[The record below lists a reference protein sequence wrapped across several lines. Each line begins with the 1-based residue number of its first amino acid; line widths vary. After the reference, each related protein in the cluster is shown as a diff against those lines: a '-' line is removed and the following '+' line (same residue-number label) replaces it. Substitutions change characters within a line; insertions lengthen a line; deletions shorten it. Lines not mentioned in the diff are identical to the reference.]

1 MLSNVKKWF
10 WFDDGTESAECGL
23 GKSTIMIRIVS
34 LFTVLVLFPF
44 VVLSGI
50 ISYNFL
56 QYSMREAVDRK
67 QKAMTRIVGNVS
79 EIVGRYEELSM
90 MVYYDGIVDMLSE
103 TDGVTEKQ
111 KSDMRSLLSSI
122 TYTNDSVTGVS
133 IRFQDEIISGGHE
146 YFTVTSLVDEH
157 LKEIEEAKGKP
168 VWFSSNELFGQ
179 EKENRFV
186 MARELN
192 NTFGEGIAVLW
203 MLIDGSRLRSELQSG
218 QGLHDVNYLVSETG
232 RILYSDGEETLNSQ
246 MEDDISDVRTGR
258 TMRAGKPV
266 WIVSKIVPKVGWH
279 CISIISESSYRKEIL
294 ILELPFLAVAI
305 LYLLFLLRM
314 LHAMNR
320 YIFRP
325 LAVLDRAME
334 EYARA
339 GLSAVHIS
347 INDKG
352 EFRRMAVHFSNMT
365 ERIEDLMFAYKQ
377 AEDEKN
383 RQKLRTMAA
392 QLTPH
397 FMYNAL
403 NTIRW
408 LAVLNQQENIR
419 VLTEALIAVCMNA
432 AQAEDETYSLSDELH
447 LIESYVKIQKAR
459 FMNFELEVDV
469 PEEANN
475 LHVRKLFL
483 QPVVENAIIHGLS
496 RGKVKGTK
504 VLIRARMEDS
514 LYIDVIDEG
523 VGFDVEKWR
532 QEVSPKN
539 KEHTNIG
546 LKNVEEML
554 QLEYGE
560 GYGLTIESSP
570 GRGTT
575 VHYKIPIIPVKERK
589 RT

>member
-1 MLSNVKKWF
+1 MLSTAKKWSGL
-10 WFDDGTESAECGL
+10 DGGTESTESGW

-44 VVLSGI
+44 VLLSGI

-67 QKAMTRIVGNVS
+67 QKAMTRIVRSVS

-90 MVYYDGIVDMLSE
+90 MVYYDGIVDILSE
-103 TDGVTEKQ
+103 TDDISEKQ
-111 KSDMRSLLSSI
+111 KSDIRNLLSSI
-122 TYTNDSVTGVS
+122 TYANDSVTGVS

-157 LKEIEEAKGKP
+157 LKEIEEAKGRP

-192 NTFGEGIAVLW
+192 NTSGDGIAVLW
-203 MLIDGSRLRSELQSG
+203 MLIDGSTLRSELQSE
-218 QGLHDVNYLVSETG
+218 QGPHDVNYLVSETG
-232 RILYSDGEETLNSQ
+232 RILYSDGGEALNSQ
-246 MEDDISDVRTGR
+246 MEEDLYAICAGR
-258 TMRAGKPV
+258 TKLAGKHV
-266 WIVSKIVPKVGWH
+266 WVVSKTVPKVRWK
-279 CISIISESSYRKEIL
+279 CVSVIAESSYRKEIL
-294 ILELPFLAVAI
+294 VLELPFLAVAV
-305 LYLLFLLRM
+305 LYLLFLLGM
-314 LHAMNR
+314 LQAMNR
-320 YIFRP
+320 YMFRP

-334 EYARA
+334 EYARD

-347 INDKG
+347 IHDKG
-352 EFRRMAVHFSNMT
+352 EFRRMAAHFSSMT
-365 ERIEDLMFAYKQ
+365 QRIENLMAAYKQ

-383 RQKLRTMAA
+383 RQKIRTMAA

-408 LAVLNQQENIR
+408 LAVLNQQENIQ

-469 PEEANN
+469 PEEAGN

-483 QPVVENAIIHGLS
+483 QPIVENAIIHGLS
-496 RGKVKGTK
+496 RGKVKGTVVRIQAK
-504 VLIRARMEDS
+504 VEDS

-532 QEVSPKN
+532 REVSPKN

-554 QLEYGE
+554 LLEYGE
-560 GYGLTIESSP
+560 GYGLTIESAP

-575 VHYKIPIIPVKERK
+575 VHYRLPIIPVKERE
-589 RT
+589 